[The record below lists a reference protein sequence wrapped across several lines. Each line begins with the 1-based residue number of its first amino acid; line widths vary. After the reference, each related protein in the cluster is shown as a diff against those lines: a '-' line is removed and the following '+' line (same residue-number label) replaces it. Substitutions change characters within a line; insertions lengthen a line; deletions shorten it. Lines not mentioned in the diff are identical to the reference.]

1 MSVAVSGQSC
11 EEEQTYTLYAPLVTF
26 HCFAATSQLLTS
38 RSLAVY
44 DRLVACENHSFRRTD
59 FYARFSSYRGQQ
71 AALNRSC
78 RSDRVTRDCCIAF

>member
-59 FYARFSSYRGQQ
+59 SKPAFPLTAGNRLLLIAL
-71 AALNRSC
+71 AAA
-78 RSDRVTRDCCIAF
+78 IE